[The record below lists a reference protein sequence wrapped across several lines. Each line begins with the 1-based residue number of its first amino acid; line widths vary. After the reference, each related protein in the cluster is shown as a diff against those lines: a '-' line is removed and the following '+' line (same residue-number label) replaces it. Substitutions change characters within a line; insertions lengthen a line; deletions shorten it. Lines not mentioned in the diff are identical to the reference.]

1 MYPAYDP
8 FPQIHLIFH
17 SHILKSIRQAIH
29 SLSDLIHPFIH
40 SWSILD
46 FLSYA
51 SPNLLTIILLRILD
65 LFLTP
70 YTLPSSIS

>member
-1 MYPAYDP
+1 MTR
-8 FPQIHLIFH
+8 F
-17 SHILKSIRQAIH
+17 LKSNPISHFQKPKFIRPAIH
-29 SLSDLIHPFIH
+29 SLPDLIHPFIH
-40 SWSILD
+40 PWNILG

-51 SPNLLTIILLRILD
+51 SPNLLAIILLRILD